1 MKRFPCLTLNLDAL
15 QSNARVISSLC
26 KQNGIDVAGVIKFSD
41 GDLAVARA
49 YLAGGCKQIA
59 VSRAMHL
66 APIKEALPEAETLLT
81 RTPPRC
87 DLYDTAKYA
96 DLSLHASKEV
106 LIALNECAG
115 EVGTKPGIILMLDVG
130 DLREGV
136 ETIDALT
143 ELAIFTEKNLKNLRI
158 RGVGTNL
165 ACLNG
170 VLPCEENLN
179 FLLEGARAVEAA
191 IGRTLDYVSGGSS
204 INSLLFKDGK
214 SLMPKGINHLRIG
227 GMIANPINIRLNRGI
242 AFDGMREDSAMLSA
256 EIVEICE
263 KNSVPNGASTKNWA
277 GEAVKT
283 VDKGRRTRAILAIG
297 EQDIADHKYLLPMES
312 GVEIIGGSSDHTIID
327 LTDSDKTWKIGDVL
341 NFHLKYAAMLHAFSG
356 KHVEIEYT
364 HDI

>member
-1 MKRFPCLTLNLDAL
+1 MKRLPCLTLHLNAMET
-15 QSNARVISSLC
+15 NARVICKLC

-66 APIKEALPEAETLLT
+66 AAIKEALPDCETLLT

-87 DLYDTAKYA
+87 DLMETAKYG
-96 DLSLHASKEV
+96 DLSLHSDKTV
-106 LIALNECAG
+106 LTALNECAK
-115 EVGTKPGIILMLDVG
+115 EAGTTPGILLMLDVG

-136 ETIDALT
+136 ETV
-143 ELAIFTEKNLKNLRI
+143 EKLATLADYVEKNLKHLKI

-179 FLLEGARAVEAA
+179 FLLEGAKAVEAA

-204 INSLLFKDGK
+204 INSILFKDGQ

-242 AFDGMREDSAMLSA
+242 AFAGMREDSVFLSA
-256 EIVEICE
+256 EIVELYE
-263 KNSVPNGASTKNWA
+263 KNSAPKNSSSKNWA
-277 GEAVKT
+277 GEIIKT
-283 VDKGRRTRAILAIG
+283 EDKGRRLRAILALG
-297 EQDIADHKYLLPMES
+297 EQDIVDYKYLLPTEA
-312 GVEIIGGSSDHTIID
+312 GIEVVGGSSDHTIVD
-327 LTDSDKTWKIGDVL
+327 LTDSEKKWSVGDTIT
-341 NFHLKYAAMLHAFSG
+341 FHLKYAAMLHAFSG
-356 KHVEIEYT
+356 KHVAIEYLY
-364 HDI
+364 D